1 MNPGRPGPLLPGP
14 AHNTP
19 ILEVQAVRH
28 AFGARQALRGVS
40 LEVRAG
46 EIYALLGPNGA
57 GKTTL
62 VRAICGRLKPDGG
75 EVRLVGR
82 NPFSDGEARAAL
94 GLAPQALALYPQLTV
109 AENLQ
114 AFASLAGLKRG
125 AVAGAVAHAIAI
137 TNTTERADALVRQ
150 LSGGFQRRVNI
161 AAAILADPKL
171 LVLDEP
177 TVGVDQTAKLAIG
190 EALTRLKSEGVGI
203 LLVTHDLDQAGC
215 LADRVGFLR
224 DGEKVLE
231 GAPDALLADA
241 FGDQVE
247 VEVDI
252 GEASPAEAGCLAGEG
267 LSRDD
272 NGVWRRLAPD
282 GYVLAGQLGQR
293 LKAQGLTPREIRVR
307 RPSLEQLFALVAEAR
322 RVA

>member
-1 MNPGRPGPLLPGP
+1 VTSGPNG
-14 AHNTP
+14 P
-19 ILEVQAVRH
+19 ILTVSDVRH

-75 EVRLVGR
+75 VVRLAGR
-82 NPFSDGEARAAL
+82 DPFGDSQARAAL

-114 AFASLAGLKRG
+114 TFARLAGVKGRAAVRDAVARAMEVTHTAERAASL
-125 AVAGAVAHAIAI
+125 
-137 TNTTERADALVRQ
+137 VRV

-161 AAAILADPKL
+161 AAAILADPRL

-177 TVGVDQTAKLAIG
+177 TVGVDQPAREAIAA
-190 EALTRLKSEGVGI
+190 ALRRLRAAGVGV
-203 LLVTHDLDQAGC
+203 LLVTHDLDQAEG
-215 LADRVGFLR
+215 LADRVGFIR

-231 GAPDALLADA
+231 GAPAALIADA
-241 FGDQVE
+241 FGGLME
-247 VEVDI
+247 VEADI
-252 GEASPAEAGCLAGEG
+252 LETAAEHDAAMRAE
-267 LSRDD
+267 
-272 NGVWRRLAPD
+272 
-282 GYVLAGQLGQR
+282 
-293 LKAQGLTPREIRVR
+293 GLTPGAAPGAWLCLQADGYAFAARLAERLAARGVTVREIRVR
-307 RPSLEQLFALVAEAR
+307 RPSLQQLFARIAETRA
-322 RVA
+322 AA

>member
-1 MNPGRPGPLLPGP
+1 MNPGPSGPIL
-14 AHNTP
+14 TVP
-19 ILEVQAVRH
+19 ILEVRDVRH

-40 LEVRAG
+40 LEVCPH

-75 EVRLVGR
+75 AVRIAGR
-82 NPFSDGEARAAL
+82 DPYSDGEARALL

-114 AFASLAGLKRG
+114 TFAALAGLKGR
-125 AVAGAVAHAIAI
+125 AIAPAVAHAMDV
-137 TNTTERADALVRQ
+137 THTTERARSLVRT

-161 AAAILADPKL
+161 AAAILASPKL

-177 TVGVDQTAKLAIG
+177 TVGVDLAARDAIT
-190 EALTRLKSEGVGI
+190 EALRRLRRDGVGI
-203 LLVTHDLDQAGC
+203 LLVTHDLDQAQC

-231 GAPDALLADA
+231 GAPDALIAES
-241 FGDQVE
+241 FGARME
-247 VEVDI
+247 VEVDVI
-252 GEASPAEAGCLAGEG
+252 EASDAEAAGLAAEGLERGASPGTWTCLSSEGYALAGPLAER
-267 LSRDD
+267 LTAR
-272 NGVWRRLAPD
+272 GVE
-282 GYVLAGQLGQR
+282 V
-293 LKAQGLTPREIRVR
+293 REVRVR
-307 RPSLEQLFALVAEAR
+307 RPSLQQLFARVAETR
-322 RVA
+322 RAA

>member
-1 MNPGRPGPLLPGP
+1 VNPGPSGPIL
-14 AHNTP
+14 TVP
-19 ILEVQAVRH
+19 ILEVRDVRH

-40 LEVRAG
+40 LEVRPH

-62 VRAICGRLKPDGG
+62 VRTICGRLRPDSGAVRIGG
-75 EVRLVGR
+75 RD
-82 NPFSDGEARAAL
+82 PFRDGEARALL

-114 AFASLAGLKRG
+114 TFAVLAGLKGG
-125 AVAGAVAHAIAI
+125 AIAAAVAHAMDVTGTDA
-137 TNTTERADALVRQ
+137 RARSLVRT

-161 AAAILADPKL
+161 AAAILASPKL

-177 TVGVDQTAKLAIG
+177 TVGVDLAARDAIT
-190 EALTRLKSEGVGI
+190 EALRRLREDGVGA
-203 LLVTHDLDQAGC
+203 LLVTHDLEQAGR

-231 GAPDALLADA
+231 GAPDDLIAAS
-241 FGDQVE
+241 FGGRME

-252 GEASPAEAGCLAGEG
+252 EPSDAEAAALDAEGLRHGETPGTWTCFSSEGYALAGPLAER
-267 LSRDD
+267 LTAR
-272 NGVWRRLAPD
+272 GVL
-282 GYVLAGQLGQR
+282 V
-293 LKAQGLTPREIRVR
+293 REIRVR
-307 RPSLEQLFALVAEAR
+307 RPSLQQLFARVAETR
-322 RVA
+322 RAA